1 MFRSSAKNFQ
11 LKPMIGVHFGLNII
25 GYTLHESSQPLS
37 WKLLSR
43 AAKKS
48 SPPEMRPFTK
58 SSEQSES
65 QV

>member
-1 MFRSSAKNFQ
+1 
-11 LKPMIGVHFGLNII
+11 MIGVHFGLNII
-25 GYTLHESSQPLS
+25 GYTLDESSQPLG